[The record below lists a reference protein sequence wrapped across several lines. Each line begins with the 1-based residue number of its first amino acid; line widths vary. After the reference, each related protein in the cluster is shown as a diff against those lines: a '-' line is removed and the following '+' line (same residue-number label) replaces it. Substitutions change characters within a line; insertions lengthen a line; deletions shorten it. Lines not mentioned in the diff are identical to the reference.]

1 MNKTLCLLVDSQK
14 IFLSQRDG
22 KWGGLEE
29 EIKENEEATEG
40 AKRNLWEEL
49 GIQVKAIDLKGI
61 INFEYPEEN
70 VEVYIFKVSDY
81 NGSIIENKGQ
91 WFDVLEIPFEQ
102 MRPVDLYWLPLF
114 LKDKNFKG
122 RFVFTGRNDIINHK
136 LEVLND

>member
-1 MNKTLCLLVDSQK
+1 
-14 IFLSQRDG
+14 
-22 KWGGLEE
+22 
-29 EIKENEEATEG
+29 
-40 AKRNLWEEL
+40 
-49 GIQVKAIDLKGI
+49 LKGI

-122 RFVFTGRNDIINHK
+122 RFVLQAVMILSTIS
-136 LEVLND
+136 